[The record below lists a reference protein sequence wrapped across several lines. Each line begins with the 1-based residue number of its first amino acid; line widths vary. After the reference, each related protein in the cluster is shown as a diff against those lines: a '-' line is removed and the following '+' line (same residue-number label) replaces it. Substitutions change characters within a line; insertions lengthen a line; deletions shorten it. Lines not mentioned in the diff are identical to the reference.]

1 MKNIFRVIALAIIV
15 MASSNAAFAQEGSKS
30 ETAKE
35 QRLSREELAV
45 AQAKHIAQDLGFADD
60 VTEKF
65 VETFCNCQKEIWALG
80 PRQKAEKKDM
90 TEEETEAMLKERFAK
105 SEKILSIR
113 QKYYEEYSTFLTQ
126 TQIEQVYD
134 QEKKMMKRL
143 AERHQGSGQTKG
155 AKSGSNGQKRGGNK
169 K

>member
-65 VETFCNCQKEIWALG
+65 VETFCNCQKEIWA
-80 PRQKAEKKDM
+80 
-90 TEEETEAMLKERFAK
+90 
-105 SEKILSIR
+105 
-113 QKYYEEYSTFLTQ
+113 
-126 TQIEQVYD
+126 
-134 QEKKMMKRL
+134 
-143 AERHQGSGQTKG
+143 
-155 AKSGSNGQKRGGNK
+155 
-169 K
+169 